1 MNSFAIQT
9 KYRLFDLI
17 DFVVAATK
25 KNVSDGRDYFEYRD
39 IFIEDISVGM
49 ADNPYCFVDEPLDDD
64 LIDEDENPEGY
75 SDFVINNK
83 HKLLYYGQQF
93 VSVIEN
99 SLLQKNEATIG
110 EIVRN
115 LEFYSKHDTYMD
127 IK

>member
-1 MNSFAIQT
+1 
-9 KYRLFDLI
+9 
-17 DFVVAATK
+17 
-25 KNVSDGRDYFEYRD
+25 
-39 IFIEDISVGM
+39 M

-83 HKLLYYGQQF
+83 LKLLYYGQQF